1 MSTVDVHTGA
11 APSVRTKRAET
22 LEAAQAVELH
32 PPRRDGTSTT
42 ASSGAL
48 GTPTNERLTIDL
60 TVGIKGLEV
69 KKESSLTGCG
79 VAVWL
84 SVKER
89 LKSIDFVDVAVP
101 EHVVEGS
108 QVLVKDRDN
117 V

>member
-1 MSTVDVHTGA
+1 
-11 APSVRTKRAET
+11 
-22 LEAAQAVELH
+22 
-32 PPRRDGTSTT
+32 
-42 ASSGAL
+42 
-48 GTPTNERLTIDL
+48 
-60 TVGIKGLEV
+60 
-69 KKESSLTGCG
+69 